1 MLFTCPRVTEIWNCL
16 GMQDLISHVC
26 EREINGGAVLEA
38 LLRDTVVCAPLL
50 QDVNR
55 NDLLVTAIWY
65 IWWERRKASH
75 GEMVQSPPRTSQA
88 ISALA
93 MNYSRAK
100 KQRSGIIRHRWM
112 KPRDGFVKLN
122 VDAGFKVDHGSGSTG
137 AIIRDDRGF
146 FVAASCRGISFVSD
160 PSTAEAHALRDGLIL
175 AGQMGCNRIEVNSD
189 CTDVI
194 DVMTNGG
201 NSLGPAAAIYEECT
215 HLCRNFT
222 EVVFGHCPREANMA
236 AHVLASRS

>member
-1 MLFTCPRVTEIWNCL
+1 
-16 GMQDLISHVC
+16 MQDLISHVY

-93 MNYSRAK
+93 MNYSRE
-100 KQRSGIIRHRWM
+100 RSKGRVLLDT
-112 KPRDGFVKLN
+112 DG
-122 VDAGFKVDHGSGSTG
+122 
-137 AIIRDDRGF
+137 
-146 FVAASCRGISFVSD
+146 
-160 PSTAEAHALRDGLIL
+160 
-175 AGQMGCNRIEVNSD
+175 
-189 CTDVI
+189 
-194 DVMTNGG
+194 
-201 NSLGPAAAIYEECT
+201 
-215 HLCRNFT
+215 
-222 EVVFGHCPREANMA
+222 
-236 AHVLASRS
+236 